1 MSNTKIKN
9 FVINKISSYIINKE
23 SIWIDL
29 NTIDEIVDF
38 IINQDDF
45 YTLKTTKK
53 QLKEIIQKDIAEITK
68 DIAIKIKK

>member
-29 NTIDEIVDF
+29 NTMDEIVNF

-53 QLKEIIQKDIAEITK
+53 QLKEIIQKNIAEITK

>member
-1 MSNTKIKN
+1 MSNTEIKN
-9 FVINKISSYIINKE
+9 FVINKISSYIISKE
-23 SIWIDL
+23 SYWIDL

-53 QLKEIIQKDIAEITK
+53 QLKEIIQKNITEITK
-68 DIAIKIKK
+68 SIAIKIKK